1 MKISQVALA
10 VSMAGISAVAT
21 ANTERDLDSHEHGAA
36 VLNVALDDGAVF
48 MELETPWNN
57 LVGFEHN
64 PSTDEQKAQVAEAM
78 KILVE
83 QPERMFT
90 LNGGGCTADK
100 ITVESSMDL
109 EADGDNEHHDD
120 EHHDDEHKH
129 DDDEAHHDD
138 KHHDDAHH
146 DDDKHHDD
154 AHHDDEKHHDDAHHD
169 DDKHHDDDA
178 HHDEDEHHDHDH
190 DEHEGESHSSA
201 LVSYS
206 YTCSDVGNLSSIA
219 VNVFSLWSG
228 FEELDVQL
236 IGPAGQTGLE
246 LTANQSSIDT
256 TSVQ

>member
-109 EADGDNEHHDD
+109 EADGDHDHHDD

-138 KHHDDAHH
+138 
-146 DDDKHHDD
+146 
-154 AHHDDEKHHDDAHHD
+154 KHHDDAHHD